1 MLPSL
6 LVLLTLMPHAFAINP
21 GIKASLS
28 DKGLKYG
35 SHVGASWLLEKTGQ
49 MVIPD
54 VAGEIDIGIG
64 TVHYWLTSMKI
75 SQINLPEPTVTFME
89 KVGIKVSMEN
99 LNVAVH
105 GNWNTKF
112 SFIKDGGT
120 FDLAVINVGL
130 STVIQLGSDGKGH
143 LSVANVQCSS
153 SIGGIDASFH
163 GGGSF
168 IFQPFVHFFKSKI
181 LNQIQEKICPGIEK
195 YVNDLESQLEKMQ
208 GTTAN
213 KTQKKSAFCVFV
225 TSCVRPCNVYH
236 CVPVSF
242 QVNRNLSIELPLVL
256 PPIIQSSDV
265 EVDLKGVFYGARNHT
280 DPPFAAGPFQLVQ
293 QSDLMLTVG
302 LSEFTINSASFAYYS
317 AGLLQI
323 LITDDMIPKASPFR
337 LNTTSFGTLIPQLP
351 KMYPNMLMLLR
362 AYAAQTPTVSFHPDT
377 TTLNVFVSTKAYG
390 IKPNATYIPFF
401 RLDMNATLS
410 SKFFISDEKLSGST
424 ALDNLTLTVGATEI
438 GPFQTESLQK
448 LLQIGIKS
456 YLLPLLNKKL
466 KDGIPLPT
474 VHNVQW
480 VNSML
485 KVNKVNKNPLQQI

>member
-130 STVIQLGSDGKGH
+130 STVIQLGSDEKGH

-208 GTTAN
+208 
-213 KTQKKSAFCVFV
+213 
-225 TSCVRPCNVYH
+225 
-236 CVPVSF
+236 VSF

-485 KVNKVNKNPLQQI
+485 KVNKGFVEIATDTKISLQAAKS